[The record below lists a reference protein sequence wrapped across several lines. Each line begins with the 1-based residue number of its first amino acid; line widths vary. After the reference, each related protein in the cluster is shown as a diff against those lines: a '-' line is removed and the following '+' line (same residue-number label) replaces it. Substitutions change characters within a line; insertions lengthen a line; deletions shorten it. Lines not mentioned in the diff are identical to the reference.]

1 MPPLDRT
8 GAGPPTPVLLAG
20 TDGHRGYVSRMLFDA
35 HVLRVLIASPGDTQD
50 ERDAVERALHD
61 WNATRAAREQ
71 VVLLPRRWETNAVP
85 VLGGSGQGAIN
96 KQLLETAD
104 IVIALFDS
112 RLGQA
117 TEDAV
122 SGTAEEIQ
130 RADAAGKQVHVY
142 SSEEP
147 LPREVD
153 AAQLTALREFK
164 EVLRSRGLLGSY
176 ADPGD
181 LAGQVRN
188 AIEHDLEEL
197 NLGAVQGRTPQRPPV
212 QERAV
217 LRAEYLFDREQT
229 QDMKGRLKMKTV
241 RTRLRITNHGSARA
255 ESVRLEVAPL
265 GDGEPPQVHDRGV
278 EPDIAPL
285 AFYEWPL
292 FMSMGTSQSY
302 RLTMT
307 WKQGEDEYVET
318 QDM

>member
-1 MPPLDRT
+1 MP
-8 GAGPPTPVLLAG
+8 
-20 TDGHRGYVSRMLFDA
+20 FDA
-35 HVLRVLIASPGDTQD
+35 QVLRVLIASPGDTRD

-85 VLGGSGQGAIN
+85 VLGGSGQVAIN
-96 KQLLETAD
+96 QQLLETAD

-142 SSEEP
+142 FSEEA
-147 LPREVD
+147 LPRDVD
-153 AAQLTALREFK
+153 AEQLTALRNFK
-164 EVLRSRGLLGSY
+164 ESLQSKGLLGSY
-176 ADPGD
+176 TDPSD

-188 AIEHDLEEL
+188 AIEHDLDV
-197 NLGAVQGRTPQRPPV
+197 LGLGPLAARVPQALPV
-212 QERAV
+212 PQRAV

-229 QDMKGRLKMKTV
+229 QDSKGSLRMKTV
-241 RTRLRITNHGSARA
+241 RTRLRVTNHGSVRA
-255 ESVRLEVAPL
+255 ESVRLEVTAL
-265 GDGEPPQVHDRGV
+265 GDGEAPQVHDRGV
-278 EPDIAPL
+278 EPDIPPL

-292 FMSMGTSQSY
+292 FVSMGTSQSY
-302 RLTMT
+302 QLKMI
-307 WKQGEDEYVET
+307 WKQGDEEFVET